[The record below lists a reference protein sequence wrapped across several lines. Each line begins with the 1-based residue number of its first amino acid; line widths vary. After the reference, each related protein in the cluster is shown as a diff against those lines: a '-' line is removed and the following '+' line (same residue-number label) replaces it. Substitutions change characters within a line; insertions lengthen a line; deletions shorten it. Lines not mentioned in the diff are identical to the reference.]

1 MTNILKR
8 TAEII
13 NDIENNTPSD
23 GKRKRQKIGN
33 EDINDLCWKWFQDA
47 VGRRINVTARPLLKM
62 KALKF
67 AKYRKSKF

>member
-47 VGRRINVTARPLLKM
+47 VGRRINVTGPLLKM